1 MDFIGFRK
9 TDDEVMREAIMS
21 SGMDEVDLPDGRV
34 RSMTATLLYVV
45 AGIAVCIAVWWV
57 FAGAYNHWFAR
68 SILFPTPPECFAR
81 LAEFLVG
88 DVSVLGSDI
97 LVHMS
102 YSLRRWAEGFLIALL
117 IGAAIGI
124 AMGRSDRIYRLG
136 TVPINI
142 LQMIPGLAWYPVCI
156 LLFGL
161 GETSALFIISVT
173 AISPIAISIS
183 AGLRRVPKVNLRVAQ
198 MCGKSRADTFLEVL
212 LPFAAID
219 FINGIRIGM
228 ANAWRMLI
236 SAEMVVGVAVGLG
249 YAIQIETAYL
259 DYVTAFACIVL
270 ICIIGLIVDKLV
282 LANIESYASRRL
294 GMEASS

>member
-102 YSLRRWAEGFLIALL
+102 YSLRRWAEGFLIALPSPWA
-117 IGAAIGI
+117 GATASTGW
-124 AMGRSDRIYRLG
+124 ARCPS
-136 TVPINI
+136 
-142 LQMIPGLAWYPVCI
+142 
-156 LLFGL
+156 
-161 GETSALFIISVT
+161 TSC
-173 AISPIAISIS
+173 
-183 AGLRRVPKVNLRVAQ
+183 R
-198 MCGKSRADTFLEVL
+198 
-212 LPFAAID
+212 
-219 FINGIRIGM
+219 
-228 ANAWRMLI
+228 
-236 SAEMVVGVAVGLG
+236 
-249 YAIQIETAYL
+249 
-259 DYVTAFACIVL
+259 
-270 ICIIGLIVDKLV
+270 
-282 LANIESYASRRL
+282 
-294 GMEASS
+294 